1 MPGALF
7 FYIMKMPEDG
17 PSSSRVRI
25 HHPVLATV
33 GVVCVIL
40 GAIGILVP
48 GMPGTLFLL
57 IASWCFAKSFPSLER
72 RLLRNRFFAPYM
84 RFVDGDAPL
93 PAKDRFWSITL
104 MWASTV
110 FSTWFLWWRQWVPDW
125 FLPLVPLAA
134 CVGTIFILR
143 RGSAKKTSSRIVIY
157 GNSGSG
163 KTTMANQLAAELRLP
178 VLSLDA
184 ITWTQTAERKPLDES
199 QNELLAFIAKH
210 PGWIIEGCYGD
221 LIEAALPHCDELRFL
236 NPGVERC
243 IAHCRARPWEQDKYP
258 TREEQDQML
267 SRLIDWVREYDTRED
282 EFGLKRHRAIFD
294 GFAGMK
300 REFASPANFPHNGSF
315 PS

>member
-1 MPGALF
+1 
-7 FYIMKMPEDG
+7 MKMASQGD
-17 PSSSRVRI
+17 SSLSRVRI

-84 RFVDGDAPL
+84 RFVDGNAPL
-93 PAKDRFWSITL
+93 PAKDKAWSITL
-104 MWASTV
+104 MWASTI
-110 FSTWFLWWRQWVPDW
+110 FSTWFLWWRQWVPNW

-134 CVGTIFILR
+134 CIGTVVILR
-143 RGSAKKTSSRIVIY
+143 RGAAKKPPSRILIY

-163 KTTMANQLAAELRLP
+163 KTTMASQLAAELRLP
-178 VLSLDA
+178 ILSLDA
-184 ITWTQTAERKPLDES
+184 ITWTQAAVRKPVDES
-199 QNELLAFIAKH
+199 RRELLAFIEQH

-221 LIEAALPHCDELRFL
+221 LIEAALPNCEELRFL

-243 IAHCRARPWEQDKYP
+243 IAHCQARPWERDKYP
-258 TREEQDQML
+258 TREEQDAML
-267 SRLIDWVREYDTRED
+267 AALIDWVRQYDTRED
-282 EFGLKRHRAIFD
+282 EFGLHRHRAIFD
-294 GFAGMK
+294 GFMGTK
-300 REFASPANFPHNGSF
+300 REFASPADFLHNARFP
-315 PS
+315 P